1 MCGLA
6 LHPVKPVSARPQQVS
21 LFLAQPEHLE
31 QGPEKTESASKAK
44 IHQAIDGRHL
54 KKCNRN
60 DLLINAA
67 WSSAEVKNRWSYN
80 FCPLV
85 PLWRACGHLYLFI
98 YNILKSVSRSSSNEY
113 RYSHRIRMSNLAL
126 FNRDPVTKIGS
137 LE

>member
-67 WSSAEVKNRWSYN
+67 WSSAKGKNRWSYN
-80 FCPLV
+80 FCPPCALMACMWT
-85 PLWRACGHLYLFI
+85 PLFIYLFI
-98 YNILKSVSRSSSNEY
+98 IFQNPYPAVHPMDIGT
-113 RYSHRIRMSNLAL
+113 
-126 FNRDPVTKIGS
+126 VT
-137 LE
+137 E